1 MTSVGYKGI
10 VKGNMVVLQEE
21 TPWPD
26 GTPVV
31 VVVAEAM
38 EQEPDWEADPFL
50 RVDEWLPDLPW
61 EEVPSDLSVRHDD
74 YAYGNGWQEWE
85 QRQKSSLTQQDG

>member
-10 VKGNMVVLQEE
+10 VKGNVVVLQEE

-31 VVVAEAM
+31 VVVAEDM
-38 EQEPDWEADPFL
+38 EQEPDWEAAPFL

-74 YAYGNGWQEWE
+74 YAHGNGWQEWE

>member
-1 MTSVGYKGI
+1 MASAGYKGV
-10 VKGNMVVLQEE
+10 VKGNVVVLQEE

-31 VVVAEAM
+31 VIVAEAM

-61 EEVPSDLSVRHDD
+61 GEVPPDLSARHDD

-85 QRQKSSLTQQDG
+85 QRKSSLTQPGG

>member
-1 MTSVGYKGI
+1 MTSAGYKGI
-10 VKGNMVVLQEE
+10 VKGNVVVLKEE

-38 EQEPDWEADPFL
+38 EPEPDWEADPFL
-50 RVDEWLPDLPW
+50 RVDEWGINTGIADLA
-61 EEVPSDLSVRHDD
+61 ERHDY
-74 YAYGNGWQEWE
+74 YAYG
-85 QRQKSSLTQQDG
+85 TDTP

>member
-1 MTSVGYKGI
+1 VETSAGYKGI
-10 VKGNMVVLQEE
+10 VKGNVVVLQEE

-31 VVVAEAM
+31 VIVAEVV
-38 EQEPDWEADPFL
+38 EQGPDWEADPFL

-61 EEVPSDLSVRHDD
+61 EEVPPDLSVRHDD
-74 YAYGNGWQEWE
+74 YAHGNGWQE
-85 QRQKSSLTQQDG
+85 

>member
-21 TPWPD
+21 IPWPD

-31 VVVAEAM
+31 VVVAEDV

-50 RVDEWLPDLPW
+50 RVDVWGINTGIADLA
-61 EEVPSDLSVRHDD
+61 ERHDY
-74 YAYGNGWQEWE
+74 YASGVD
-85 QRQKSSLTQQDG
+85 TP